1 MAGLG
6 VLAVFGT
13 GLWMYMNHDHIDQID
28 DPVVAEAVSSACAT
42 MTDKVRTAVV
52 PPRSS
57 PAVRV
62 AAIRRQNQA
71 VWDFVEE
78 VLTVGNERLDG
89 DLPSRRW
96 LQDWETIMSLRER
109 AAVALA
115 VGSAPS
121 FTMPSVEGHPIV
133 ERMNRT
139 SDCVVPVELTTLP

>member
-1 MAGLG
+1 
-6 VLAVFGT
+6 
-13 GLWMYMNHDHIDQID
+13 
-28 DPVVAEAVSSACAT
+28 VAAAVSSACAT
-42 MTDKVRTAVV
+42 MTDEVRAAVV
-52 PPRSS
+52 PAGSS

-71 VWDFVEE
+71 V
-78 VLTVGNERLDG
+78 
-89 DLPSRRW
+89 W